1 MTLLAAMLRYIR
13 NTLLRPEVLVIFVL
27 CILLILYTSVRS
39 DNWFLDKLTGLVFFV
54 KDTPE
59 GNSRRRYSGLNG
71 GPGPP
76 KLRFDP
82 NEIYKDINSVVEEP
96 VHDEVKGYSYEE
108 DNMAV
113 YAIQGRRPGME
124 DRFQYKKS
132 ENGEIQVYGVFDG
145 HGGPAASSFT
155 REHLLDAILDRI
167 ADEDDLSEADFPA
180 ILREEILSLD
190 EQYIAV
196 AKQTAD
202 FSGSTCVVGLIYKS
216 KLYVANVGDSRAV
229 MLKTSGQTIPLSAD
243 HKPDHEKERKR
254 IEEAGGHIAFFGV
267 WRVVGILAT
276 SRAIGDLPLKVRNF
290 INAEA
295 DVVTLDTEEQ
305 EADFM
310 IIATDGLWDVFTNED
325 ATQLIRAN
333 MGSPFLGSKH
343 AVIQAYLKGSMDNIT
358 VMVIKLYRTDK
369 NS

>member
-1 MTLLAAMLRYIR
+1 M
-13 NTLLRPEVLVIFVL
+13 
-27 CILLILYTSVRS
+27 
-39 DNWFLDKLTGLVFFV
+39 
-54 KDTPE
+54 
-59 GNSRRRYSGLNG
+59 
-71 GPGPP
+71 
-76 KLRFDP
+76 
-82 NEIYKDINSVVEEP
+82 
-96 VHDEVKGYSYEE
+96 
-108 DNMAV
+108 
-113 YAIQGRRPGME
+113 
-124 DRFQYKKS
+124 
-132 ENGEIQVYGVFDG
+132 
-145 HGGPAASSFT
+145 
-155 REHLLDAILDRI
+155 
-167 ADEDDLSEADFPA
+167 
-180 ILREEILSLD
+180 
-190 EQYIAV
+190 
-196 AKQTAD
+196 
-202 FSGSTCVVGLIYKS
+202 GLIYKS